1 MYTTSQ
7 ILEFFDNT
15 KAYQQQTGRV
25 PSLYEPVNY
34 IMSLGGKHL
43 RPALFLM
50 AYSLYKQ
57 NVSQVL
63 TQALAFETFHNSTLI
78 HDDLMDDSATRRGH
92 DTVHIKYTPNIAILS
107 GDAMIV
113 LAMQQMGSAETPHI
127 QKIMTQFTR
136 TMMEVFEGQQLDLE
150 FEERTQVTIEEYTTM
165 IELKTAALLAG
176 ALRVGGQLAEA
187 PAHVVTALDT
197 FGRALGIAFQIQD
210 DLLDLYGDEKLLGK
224 RVGDDVMTGK
234 KTILMTHAY
243 AYADDALSAKIT
255 NWLATDS
262 LTREEK
268 MSFFQDLFE
277 QTQSRAYAEEQ
288 MKTYTQQAQDAL
300 DIIANEGLDVTPFR
314 ELTTQLLTR
323 KK

>member
-1 MYTTSQ
+1 MYTVSQ
-7 ILEFFDNT
+7 ILELLDNT
-15 KAYQQQTGRV
+15 KASQQTGRV

-34 IMSLGGKHL
+34 IMSLGGKRL

-50 AYSLYKQ
+50 AYSLYKED
-57 NVSQVL
+57 VAKVL
-63 TQALAFETFHNSTLI
+63 TQALAFETYHNSTLI

-92 DTVHIKYTPNIAILS
+92 DAVHIKYTPNIAILS

-113 LAMQQMGSAETPHI
+113 LAMQQMGSADAPHI
-127 QKIMTQFTR
+127 QEIMMQFTN

-150 FEERTQVTIEEYTTM
+150 FEDRAQVSIEEYTTM

-176 ALRVGGQLAEA
+176 ALRSGGLFAEA
-187 PAHVVTALDT
+187 PTHVVKALDT

-224 RVGDDVMTGK
+224 PVGDDVMTGK
-234 KTILMTHAY
+234 KTILMTHAFSH
-243 AYADDALSAKIT
+243 ASESVASKMNACLADDAL
-255 NWLATDS
+255 
-262 LTREEK
+262 TREDK
-268 MSFFQDLFE
+268 MTFFQDVFE
-277 QTQSRAYAEEQ
+277 QTASRVYAEDQ
-288 MKTYTQQAQDAL
+288 MKAYTQQALEAL
-300 DIIANEGLDVTPFR
+300 DVIAHEGLDVTPFR